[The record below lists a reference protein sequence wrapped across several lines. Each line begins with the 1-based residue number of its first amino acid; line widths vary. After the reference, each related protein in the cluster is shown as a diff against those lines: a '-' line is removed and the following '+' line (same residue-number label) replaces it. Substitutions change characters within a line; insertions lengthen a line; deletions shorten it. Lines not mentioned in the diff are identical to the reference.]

1 MSKKYASSDK
11 YTGLQKIATQ
21 LSTEGKKMNH
31 STVRNHLLRGFAK
44 IAKAVLE
51 YYDYQGDIDA
61 RAKEIAKSPDFHEY
75 MYDMMHQIEREKK
88 LKNKS
93 IT

>member
-11 YTGLQKIATQ
+11 YTGLQKIADE

-44 IAKAVLE
+44 IATAVLE
-51 YYDYQGDIDA
+51 YHDYKGDIEA

-75 MYDMMHQIEREKK
+75 MYDVMHQIEREKH
-88 LKNKS
+88 LNRTTS
-93 IT
+93 T

>member
-21 LSTEGKKMNH
+21 LSTEGKQMNH

-75 MYDMMHQIEREKK
+75 MYDMMHQIENEKK

-93 IT
+93 TT